1 MIMVLAGHLCEH
13 TPFSSINASIQEQCL
28 TIWSRPCTQ
37 GQKLAVSSCMHTI
50 LLVLGQSNALYL
62 LLSSCFKMGSDWA
75 KWSTHVHSDISG
87 TQVV

>member
-1 MIMVLAGHLCEH
+1 M
-13 TPFSSINASIQEQCL
+13 
-28 TIWSRPCTQ
+28 Q

-75 KWSTHVHSDISG
+75 IWSNNVHSHISG